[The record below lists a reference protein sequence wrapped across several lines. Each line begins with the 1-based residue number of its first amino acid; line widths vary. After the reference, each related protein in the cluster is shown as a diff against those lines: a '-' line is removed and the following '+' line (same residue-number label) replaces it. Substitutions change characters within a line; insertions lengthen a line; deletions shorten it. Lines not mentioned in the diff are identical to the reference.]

1 MLENKKLV
9 TEAPLESIIHLL
21 ASTSTHAYPA
31 LLDLI
36 NYFDKTKKLPNKIPF
51 ETINDIFTITLNF
64 ADSDEDIT
72 NVYSKWVKF
81 LLKFSDNP
89 FTTDVTAKLS
99 DRAKQANTTATKIS
113 EMLTETWATNW
124 NIDTTTY
131 SKIVASSDNKL
142 CAEILKALN
151 DTSYTP
157 KLKPT
162 KESLDATTL
171 SALQTLFEKFYY
183 AGDTETALDILDLF
197 PKTWQTLWNAHLCD
211 PTSNEYIESLIFM
224 LAKEKTFKGKDT
236 LIMQLELKM
245 LVNDVEGK
253 LGEEGYIDADVMREV
268 SREMEEEMDC
278 DADPENEDVL
288 LDKFTSKL
296 YEKVVFNK
304 AKAICAAIPKDL
316 SNQDLVSIYIDVK
329 KVMEFCLEHGIEK
342 ANTILNTV
350 NKVLFDEIKDVS
362 SGVALVDKMLKN
374 NSHIKM
380 AQHLTELAHIIDS
393 GSIEMEILFDTLIKY
408 ISTEKLSPKQF
419 SMYFEVFHDV
429 GHPQFKIL
437 GEMLNCFHRNQN
449 TIGTMAKIMTD
460 NLCIFQEHSQSMYII
475 IEAVFKARF
484 KTNNVQAFV
493 STLMTAELED
503 VHAKNILRL
512 TIDYMYKNT
521 DINMRKDLPVQ
532 NWNEKT
538 IKKLNGILEQIIYEA
553 MEDEAL
559 EAEFEEKKYAI
570 YECRAFIDFL
580 SKKTQ
585 QAATANPTKT
595 KTAASVLGEANA

>member
-1 MLENKKLV
+1 MLDNKKIAAV
-9 TEAPLESIIHLL
+9 APLESIIHLL

-64 ADSDEDIT
+64 ADSEEDIT
-72 NVYSKWVKF
+72 NIYSKWIRF
-81 LLKFSDNP
+81 LLKFSENP
-89 FTTDVTAKLS
+89 FTTNITGTRATHIADALS
-99 DRAKQANTTATKIS
+99 EEWSQDWS
-113 EMLTETWATNW
+113 
-124 NIDTTTY
+124 IDATTY
-131 SKIVASSDNKL
+131 NKIVASSDNKL

-151 DTSYTP
+151 DPTYTP
-157 KLKPT
+157 TIKQT
-162 KESLDATTL
+162 KEAVDATTL
-171 SALQTLFEKFYY
+171 AALQTLFDKFYY

-197 PKTWQTLWNAHLCD
+197 PKTWQTFWNAHLCD
-211 PTSNEYIESLIFM
+211 PTNNEFIESLIFM
-224 LAKEKTFKGKDT
+224 ISKEKDFSGKDT
-236 LIMQLELKM
+236 FVMQLELKM
-245 LVNDVEGK
+245 LVNDIEGK
-253 LGEEGYIDADVMREV
+253 LGEEGYIDAEVMRDV
-268 SREMEEEMDC
+268 SREMEDEMDC
-278 DADPENEDVL
+278 DVDPENEDAL

-304 AKAICAAIPKDL
+304 AKAICNSIPKDI
-316 SNQDLVSIYIDVK
+316 SSQDLISIYIDVK

-380 AQHLTELAHIIDS
+380 AQHLTELAHIIDF
-393 GSIEMEILFDTLIKY
+393 GSLEMETLFDTLIKY

-429 GHPQFKIL
+429 DHPQFKIL
-437 GEMLNCFHRNQN
+437 AEMLNCFHRNQN
-449 TIGTMAKIMTD
+449 AIGTLAKVMTE
-460 NLCIFQEHSQSMYII
+460 NLSIFQEHSQSMYII

-484 KTNNVQAFV
+484 KTSNVQAFV

-503 VHAKNILRL
+503 VHSKNILRL

-538 IKKLNGILEQIIYEA
+538 IKKLNGILEQIVYEA
-553 MEDEAL
+553 MEDETQ
-559 EAEFEEKKYAI
+559 ETEFEEKKYAI

-580 SKKTQ
+580 SKKMQ
-585 QAATANPTKT
+585 KPVSATTV
-595 KTAASVLGEANA
+595 KTATVLGEMNV

>member
-1 MLENKKLV
+1 MLDRKKIV
-9 TEAPLESIIHLL
+9 DQAPLESIIHLL

-31 LLDLI
+31 LFDLI

-64 ADSDEDIT
+64 ADSEQDIT
-72 NVYSKWVKF
+72 SIYSKWIKF
-81 LLKFSDNP
+81 LLKFSNNP
-89 FTTDVTAKLS
+89 FATDITSTRATSIADTLAEDWKADWS
-99 DRAKQANTTATKIS
+99 IDAITYDRIVNSS
-113 EMLTETWATNW
+113 E
-124 NIDTTTY
+124 
-131 SKIVASSDNKL
+131 NKL

-151 DTSYTP
+151 NSNYTP

-162 KESLDATTL
+162 KEAVDATTL
-171 SALQTLFEKFYY
+171 AALQTLFEKFYS
-183 AGDTETALDILDLF
+183 AGDTETALDILNLF
-197 PKTWQTLWNAHLCD
+197 PKTWQTFWNAHLCD

-224 LAKEKTFKGKDT
+224 LAKEKNLKNKDI
-236 LIMQLELKM
+236 LIIQLELKM

-253 LGEEGYIDADVMREV
+253 LGEEGYIDADIMREV
-268 SREMEEEMDC
+268 SKEMEEEMDC
-278 DADPENEDVL
+278 DTDPESEDAL

-304 AKAICAAIPKDL
+304 AKAICAAIPKDI
-316 SNQDLVSIYIDVK
+316 SSHDLISIYIDVK

-393 GSIEMEILFDTLIKY
+393 GSIEMEILFDTLTKY

-429 GHPQFKIL
+429 DHPQFKIL
-437 GEMLNCFHRNQN
+437 AEMLNCFHRNQN
-449 TIGTMAKIMTD
+449 TIDIMAKVMTN
-460 NLCIFQEHSQSMYII
+460 NLSIFQEHSQSLYII
-475 IEAVFKARF
+475 IEAVFNAKF
-484 KTNNVQAFV
+484 KTSNVQAFV
-493 STLMTAELED
+493 STLMTSELED

-512 TIDYMYKNT
+512 TIDYMHKNP

-538 IKKLNGILEQIIYEA
+538 VKKLNGILEQIIYEA
-553 MEDEAL
+553 MEDETL

-580 SKKTQ
+580 SKKTKK
-585 QAATANPTKT
+585 AATVNPT
-595 KTAASVLGEANA
+595 TASTTSVLGEMNA